1 MLSPNLEQPGGE
13 HMAGLSRRR
22 FLQAGMGWV
31 VLGLAA
37 CGSQA
42 SLTPDQLMDTSLV
55 KELEDSGFIK
65 QIWA

>member
-1 MLSPNLEQPGGE
+1 
-13 HMAGLSRRR
+13 MAGLSRRR